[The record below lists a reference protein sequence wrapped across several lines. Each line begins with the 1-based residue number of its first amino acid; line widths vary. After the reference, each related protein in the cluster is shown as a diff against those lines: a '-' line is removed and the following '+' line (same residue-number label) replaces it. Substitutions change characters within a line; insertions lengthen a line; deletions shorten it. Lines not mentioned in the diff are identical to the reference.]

1 MGQDEGR
8 RMERRIRPPPALPV
22 RIVLPARRT
31 ELVGAHD
38 LGADPGF
45 MTGREGMVGA
55 DGPGGLRPEPGGEH
69 PFVKPLA
76 GVAERRFRG
85 LGLAGG
91 KAVER
96 NGQIVDAGAGHR
108 EVLSGGRLS
117 ACIPNDERRPTVS
130 TSRRARRSGC
140 GCPRKTLGRSARSEE
155 HTSELQSLMRIS
167 YAVFCLKK
175 KQQTQN
181 NQSPDSLQQAI
192 RPLKK
197 KTT

>member
-76 GVAERRFRG
+76 GVAERR
-85 LGLAGG
+85 
-91 KAVER
+91 
-96 NGQIVDAGAGHR
+96 
-108 EVLSGGRLS
+108 
-117 ACIPNDERRPTVS
+117 
-130 TSRRARRSGC
+130 
-140 GCPRKTLGRSARSEE
+140 SEE
-155 HTSELQSLMRIS
+155 HTSELQSLMRNS
-167 YAVFCLKK
+167 YAVFWL
-175 KQQTQN
+175 
-181 NQSPDSLQQAI
+181 
-192 RPLKK
+192 
-197 KTT
+197 

>member
-108 EVLSGGRLS
+108 EVLQWGPSVGMY
-117 ACIPNDERRPTVS
+117 PQRRTP
-130 TSRRARRSGC
+130 AH
-140 GCPRKTLGRSARSEE
+140 RSEE

-175 KQQTQN
+175 K
-181 NQSPDSLQQAI
+181 
-192 RPLKK
+192 K
-197 KTT
+197 